1 MIIGL
6 VRRLI
11 PTGPDSTMDLGPGLC
26 YICGSSFTPLS
37 PDGLAVDEHYRM
49 LGTVCPGCLRVDEVV
64 VRHALRERA
73 RAVREA
79 DPRLAAALEQLA
91 QEEIWK
97 PSVVELAAAER
108 EEVGWD
114 DYVDD
119 ASGGWIYSAWFGP
132 PIDAADEAERARRRC
147 HQGDAGGY

>member
-26 YICGSSFTPLS
+26 YICGASFTPLS

-49 LGTVCPGCLRVDEVV
+49 LGMVCPGCLRVEDLVL
-64 VRHALRERA
+64 RHALRERA
-73 RAVREA
+73 RALRAA
-79 DPRLAAALEQLA
+79 DGALAASLERLAE
-91 QEEIWK
+91 EEIWK
-97 PSVVELAAAER
+97 PSLDELAAAER
-108 EEVGWD
+108 DEAGWA

-132 PIDAADEAERARRRC
+132 PIDAADESERGRRRC
-147 HQGDAGGY
+147 HVDDSSGY